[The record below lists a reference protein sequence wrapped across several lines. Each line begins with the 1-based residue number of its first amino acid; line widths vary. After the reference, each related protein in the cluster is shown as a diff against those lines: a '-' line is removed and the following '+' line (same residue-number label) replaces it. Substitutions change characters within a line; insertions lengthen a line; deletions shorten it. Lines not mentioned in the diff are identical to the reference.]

1 MCKGDLEA
9 LVPHRALG
17 VGDCKCAGHGGAD
30 EIERK
35 FRSSQQGL
43 ERDFKVERVGS
54 KVEKTTIVVVL
65 VIGPLLGH
73 GGSGERNRE
82 SDGKDGGSGEREIL

>member
-9 LVPHRALG
+9 LIPHKALG
-17 VGDCKCAGHGGAD
+17 VGDHKCAGHGGAG

-54 KVEKTTIVVVL
+54 KMEKTTIVVVL

>member
-9 LVPHRALG
+9 LVPHGALG
-17 VGDCKCAGHGGAD
+17 VRDHAHASHSGAS

-43 ERDFKVERVGS
+43 ERDFEVERVGS
-54 KVEKTTIVVVL
+54 KMEKTIVEVVL

-73 GGSGERNRE
+73 GGLGERNRE